1 MNIKAVTLFAAIA
14 SALAAI
20 GYVYNDVRVL
30 MIPRIHIEAV
40 YAVRMCTDLLLSIA
54 LTIFFFTLYGKQQ

>member
-30 MIPRIHIEAV
+30 MIPRITLRPCTRSEC
-40 YAVRMCTDLLLSIA
+40 VRTFCSRSR
-54 LTIFFFTLYGKQQ
+54 